1 VALSRGFGGKG
12 GRGWREDRGL
22 RIEGDVVLAVFG
34 PCHHI
39 LEREFVR
46 SGFVQADEANIT
58 TFPRCFCERCCSMDG
73 SHIK

>member
-1 VALSRGFGGKG
+1 MALSRGFGGKG

-39 LEREFVR
+39 LEREFALR
-46 SGFVQADEANIT
+46 ICSGRRGKHHYLPSLLLRTVL
-58 TFPRCFCERCCSMDG
+58 
-73 SHIK
+73 